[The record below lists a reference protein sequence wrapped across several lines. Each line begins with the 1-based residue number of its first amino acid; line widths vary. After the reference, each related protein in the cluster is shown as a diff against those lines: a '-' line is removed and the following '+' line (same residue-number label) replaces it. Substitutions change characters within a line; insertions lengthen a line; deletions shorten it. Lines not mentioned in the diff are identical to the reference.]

1 MGEALKAGRN
11 GIHAVSIS
19 DGVQCLGASRPIL
32 YNVKMPGRV
41 RSVRSQT
48 RRDAIIDFALKDI
61 SSVGVDGLS
70 VTALIA
76 SAGITRPTFYSYFG
90 DVQGLLAEIWLEK
103 GRQWIDI
110 VAAPGEFTQRD
121 NELVFALTEIFISAH
136 RSEELRTIVEIS
148 FAEFI
153 GEFSGD
159 AGRLTT
165 VMWRIANRVG
175 VVGTHRVW
183 PSVQDALFLDS
194 FLDAVS
200 TRKVKPNITVVD
212 ELPEIELDAS
222 EVVDVN
228 IARGVIGIVGRGGVS
243 GLSVLRLGRILRVT
257 SGYLNPRID
266 SLKELVGLTY
276 GLVQDSAAR
285 QNVKLW
291 TLWNLNPRGF
301 ARFIVG
307 SLGGSRQS
315 WRLFRNEVLVASA
328 HDPELAAIIGS
339 TMDSLLKIVGSKVT
353 GFGYS
358 RAVTARISVL
368 VHTMLFGFSTL
379 SAVGVKVGDLA
390 HEGVIDA
397 LLKELAARRF
407 RVS

>member
-1 MGEALKAGRN
+1 MVFNASEA
-11 GIHAVSIS
+11 S
-19 DGVQCLGASRPIL
+19 DPIL

-148 FAEFI
+148 LAEFI
-153 GEFSGD
+153 SEFSGD
-159 AGRLTT
+159 AGRLTA

-175 VVGTHRVW
+175 VVGTQRVW

-379 SAVGVKVGDLA
+379 SAVGVKVGELA

>member
-1 MGEALKAGRN
+1 MVFNAPEASG
-11 GIHAVSIS
+11 
-19 DGVQCLGASRPIL
+19 PIL

-48 RRDAIIDFALKDI
+48 RREAIIDFALKDI
-61 SSVGVDGLS
+61 SSAGVDGIS

-121 NELVFALTEIFISAH
+121 DELVYALTEVFISAH
-136 RSEELRTIVEIS
+136 RSEELRSIVEIS

-153 GEFSGD
+153 SEFSGET
-159 AGRLTT
+159 GRLTT

-175 VVGTHRVW
+175 VVGTQRVW
-183 PSVQDALFLDS
+183 SSVQDALFLDS

-200 TRKVKPNITVVD
+200 TRTFKSNITVVD

-266 SLKELVGLTY
+266 SLKELVGHTY

-301 ARFIVG
+301 ARFIAG

-315 WRLFRNEVLVASA
+315 WRLFRNEVLLASA

-379 SAVGVKVGDLA
+379 SAVGVKVGELA

-397 LLKELAARRF
+397 LLKELAVRRF

>member
-1 MGEALKAGRN
+1 MVFNVLRAN
-11 GIHAVSIS
+11 DS
-19 DGVQCLGASRPIL
+19 IL
-32 YNVKMPGRV
+32 YNVKVASRV
-41 RSVRSQT
+41 RSDRSQV
-48 RRDAIIDFALKDI
+48 RRSELIDCALKDI
-61 SSVGVDGLS
+61 STVGVDGLS

-90 DVQGLLAEIWLEK
+90 DVQGLLAEIWLER

-110 VAAPGEFTQRD
+110 VAAPGEFTKRD
-121 NELVFALTEIFISAH
+121 DELVFALTEIFISAH
-136 RSEELRTIVEIS
+136 RSEELRSIVEIS
-148 FAEFI
+148 IAEFM

-159 AGRLTT
+159 PGRTTT
-165 VMWRIANRVG
+165 VIWRIANRVG
-175 VVGTHRVW
+175 VVGTQRVW

-194 FLDAVS
+194 FLDSVS
-200 TRKVKPNITVVD
+200 TRSIKPNATVVD

-222 EVVDVN
+222 VEVDAN

-266 SLKELVGLTY
+266 SLKNLVGLTY

-301 ARFIVG
+301 ANFIVG

-328 HDPELAAIIGS
+328 HDAELAALIS
-339 TMDSLLKIVGSKVT
+339 PTMDSLLKIVGSKVS

-358 RAVTARISVL
+358 RAVTGRISVL

-379 SAVGVKVGDLA
+379 SAVGVKVGALA

-407 RVS
+407 RVN

>member
-1 MGEALKAGRN
+1 M
-11 GIHAVSIS
+11 
-19 DGVQCLGASRPIL
+19 L
-32 YNVKMPGRV
+32 YNVKMPGRE

-48 RRDAIIDFALKDI
+48 RRDTIIDFALKDI
-61 SSVGVDGLS
+61 SSAGVDGLS

-90 DVQGLLAEIWLEK
+90 DVHGLLAEIWLEK

-121 NELVFALTEIFISAH
+121 DELVFALTEIFISAH
-136 RSEELRTIVEIS
+136 RSEELRSIVELS

-175 VVGTHRVW
+175 VVGTQRVW

-200 TRKVKPNITVVD
+200 TRAIRPNITVVD
-212 ELPEIELDAS
+212 ELPEIELDPS
-222 EVVDVN
+222 DVVDAS

-243 GLSVLRLGRILRVT
+243 DLSVLRLGRILRVT

-307 SLGGSRQS
+307 SLGGSRQG

-379 SAVGVKVGDLA
+379 SAVGLKVGTLA
-390 HEGVIDA
+390 HEGVIDVM
-397 LLKELAARRF
+397 LKELAARRF
-407 RVS
+407 RVN

>member
-1 MGEALKAGRN
+1 MVFNASEA
-11 GIHAVSIS
+11 SS
-19 DGVQCLGASRPIL
+19 PIL
-32 YNVKMPGRV
+32 YNVKMSGRV

-121 NELVFALTEIFISAH
+121 DELVFALTEIFISAH

-148 FAEFI
+148 FAEFM

-159 AGRLTT
+159 VGRLTT

-175 VVGTHRVW
+175 VVGTQRVW

-194 FLDAVS
+194 FLDSVS
-200 TRKVKPNITVVD
+200 TRKVKLNITVVD
-212 ELPEIELDAS
+212 ELPEIELDS
-222 EVVDVN
+222 SDVVDIN

-266 SLKELVGLTY
+266 SLKDLVGQTY

-285 QNVKLW
+285 QNVTLW

-328 HDPELAAIIGS
+328 HDAELAAVIGP
-339 TMDSLLKIVGSKVT
+339 TMDSLLKIVGSKVS

-358 RAVTARISVL
+358 RAVTGRMSVL

-379 SAVGVKVGDLA
+379 SAVGVKVGELA
-390 HEGVIDA
+390 HEGVIEA
-397 LLKELAARRF
+397 LLKELASRRF
-407 RVS
+407 RIE

>member
-1 MGEALKAGRN
+1 
-11 GIHAVSIS
+11 
-19 DGVQCLGASRPIL
+19 
-32 YNVKMPGRV
+32 MPGRV

-110 VAAPGEFTQRD
+110 VGAPGEFTQRD
-121 NELVFALTEIFISAH
+121 DELVYALTEIFISAH
-136 RSEELRTIVEIS
+136 RSEELRSIVELS

-153 GEFSGD
+153 SEFSGEI
-159 AGRLTT
+159 GRLTT

-175 VVGTHRVW
+175 VVGTQRVW

-200 TRKVKPNITVVD
+200 TRTFKSNITVVD

-222 EVVDVN
+222 VVVDVN

-315 WRLFRNEVLVASA
+315 WRLFRNEVLLASA

-379 SAVGVKVGDLA
+379 SAVGVKVGELA

-407 RVS
+407 RVN

>member
-1 MGEALKAGRN
+1 MVFN
-11 GIHAVSIS
+11 
-19 DGVQCLGASRPIL
+19 ASGPSSSIL

-103 GRQWIDI
+103 GRQWIDL

-136 RSEELRTIVEIS
+136 RSEELRSIVEIS

-153 GEFSGD
+153 SEFSGET
-159 AGRLTT
+159 GRLTT

-175 VVGTHRVW
+175 VVGTQRVW
-183 PSVQDALFLDS
+183 SSVQDALFLDS

-200 TRKVKPNITVVD
+200 TRTIRSNITVVD

-315 WRLFRNEVLVASA
+315 WRLFRNEVLLASA

-379 SAVGVKVGDLA
+379 SAVGVKVGELA

-407 RVS
+407 RVN

>member
-1 MGEALKAGRN
+1 MVFNAPEASG
-11 GIHAVSIS
+11 
-19 DGVQCLGASRPIL
+19 PIL

-61 SSVGVDGLS
+61 SSAGVDGIS

-110 VAAPGEFTQRD
+110 IAAPGEFTQRD
-121 NELVFALTEIFISAH
+121 DELVYALTEVFISAH
-136 RSEELRTIVEIS
+136 RSEELRSIVEIS

-153 GEFSGD
+153 SEFSGET
-159 AGRLTT
+159 GRLTT

-175 VVGTHRVW
+175 VVGTQRVW
-183 PSVQDALFLDS
+183 SSVQDALFLDS

-200 TRKVKPNITVVD
+200 TRTFKSNITVVD

-315 WRLFRNEVLVASA
+315 WRLFRNEVLLASA
-328 HDPELAAIIGS
+328 HDPQLAAIIGS

-379 SAVGVKVGDLA
+379 SAVGVKVGNLA

>member
-1 MGEALKAGRN
+1 MVFNA
-11 GIHAVSIS
+11 S
-19 DGVQCLGASRPIL
+19 GASSPIL

-76 SAGITRPTFYSYFG
+76 SVGITRPTFYSYFG

-103 GRQWIDI
+103 GRQWIDL
-110 VAAPGEFTQRD
+110 VAAPGDFTQRD
-121 NELVFALTEIFISAH
+121 DELVFALTEIFISAH

-153 GEFSGD
+153 GQFSGD
-159 AGRLTT
+159 AGLLTA

-175 VVGTHRVW
+175 VVGTQRVW

>member
-1 MGEALKAGRN
+1 
-11 GIHAVSIS
+11 
-19 DGVQCLGASRPIL
+19 
-32 YNVKMPGRV
+32 MPGRV

>member
-1 MGEALKAGRN
+1 MVFNA
-11 GIHAVSIS
+11 S
-19 DGVQCLGASRPIL
+19 GASGRVL

-61 SSVGVDGLS
+61 SLVGVDGIS

-153 GEFSGD
+153 SEFAGE

-266 SLKELVGLTY
+266 SLKALVGLTY

-390 HEGVIDA
+390 HEGIIDA